1 MSTTTSNV
9 SAARASGQRVPT
21 LSALAD
27 LAFQHPRRMALLALL
42 TFLLAGALGGPA
54 AGLFKAQ
61 DAFQDPHSD
70 SARAEKLLKRVT
82 GREASAG
89 VLVLVAARPGSAA
102 VSSAASA
109 ISRAP
114 DVATVSAPLPGQA
127 SPFVSAASQRSCR
140 WRPAG

>member
-70 SARAEKLLKRVT
+70 SARAEKLLKRVILSSKSASERCLEERKPDSVVT
-82 GREASAG
+82 AIYLRSAHGRSACS
-89 VLVLVAARPGSAA
+89 L
-102 VSSAASA
+102 
-109 ISRAP
+109 
-114 DVATVSAPLPGQA
+114 
-127 SPFVSAASQRSCR
+127 
-140 WRPAG
+140 